1 MQIYAAGKGR
11 LCPATAVVPRL
22 TALARVV
29 DVCMLWGDPLKAT
42 AAFMEEVYV
51 VARQTNH
58 CLTLSV
64 LIRTERCTTRMTR
77 ERLSLQGDP
86 LC

>member
-1 MQIYAAGKGR
+1 
-11 LCPATAVVPRL
+11 
-22 TALARVV
+22 
-29 DVCMLWGDPLKAT
+29 MLWGDPLKAT
-42 AAFMEEVYV
+42 AAFMEEVCV

-58 CLTLSV
+58 WLTLSV

>member
-22 TALARVV
+22 TALARIV
-29 DVCMLWGDPLKAT
+29 DVCMLRGDPLKAT
-42 AAFMEEVYV
+42 AALRGEVCV

-58 CLTLSV
+58 CLTLFV
-64 LIRTERCTTRMTR
+64 LIRTERCTTRMTL
-77 ERLSLQGDP
+77 EQISL
-86 LC
+86 

>member
-1 MQIYAAGKGR
+1 
-11 LCPATAVVPRL
+11 
-22 TALARVV
+22 
-29 DVCMLWGDPLKAT
+29 MLWGDPLKAT